1 MAIGT
6 ITFEQ
11 EPIGDSTTSPVI
23 TNWNPIIPYA
33 VKQTDISGLFYF
45 KFILEI
51 RLDDASGTIIGKLK
65 QRKNGSTSGTS
76 NVAGIFDVREI
87 VNSQLKDTIADQNDT
102 TKPIH
107 LLGANVATTPLI
119 LEEP

>member
-1 MAIGT
+1 MALGT
-6 ITFEQ
+6 ISFEQ

-65 QRKNGSTSGTS
+65 QRK
-76 NVAGIFDVREI
+76 
-87 VNSQLKDTIADQNDT
+87 K
-102 TKPIH
+102 
-107 LLGANVATTPLI
+107 
-119 LEEP
+119 